1 METALTITRGHPLP
15 LGVHSF
21 DGGINFAV
29 FSRHATRLWL
39 LLFDDPGALDPKWC
53 FELDPVIH
61 RTGDIWHVY
70 VRGACPGLTYVFQA
84 DGPFAPD
91 RGHRFN
97 PRRALL
103 DPYALALVNTE
114 HWDFSIL
121 CDSWLEQ
128 HPGRSIPKG
137 QYRVKGLIPGKEDFD
152 WNGDRH
158 PKIPWSQTVIYET
171 HVRGLSI
178 HPSSCAHYPGTYLGV
193 IEKIPYFKQLGVTT
207 LELMPIHQ
215 FNPKELDRKN
225 PLTGEPLVNY
235 WGYSTVSFFAP
246 HAQYGT
252 GREHGCQLTEFKAMV
267 KALHEAGIEV
277 LLDVVFNHTAEGN
290 ECGPTLHF
298 KGLDNSIYY
307 LLPEEDKSRY
317 INYSGCGNT
326 LNCNHPVV
334 RTYILECLRYWVTEM
349 HVDGFRFDL
358 ASILGRD
365 RNGRLIPN
373 PPLLEAIAEDP
384 ILRGVKLIAE
394 AWDAGGAYQVGFFP
408 GERWSEW
415 NGQYRDDVRRFW
427 RGDHGMLGPFA
438 TRLCGSADLYQHS
451 GKTPVNSINFI
462 TSHDGFTLN
471 DLVSYEHKHNEA
483 NGEDNRDGTNENY
496 SCNYGVEGPTDDPE
510 IEAVRLRQ
518 IKNFLTTL
526 FVSRGIPML
535 LGGDEFRR
543 TQKGNNNAYCQ
554 DNEISW
560 YDWTLVKKN
569 AGLVRFVRELIR
581 FRKSHPVLT
590 KEDFYQPNEIEWFG
604 PRGSP
609 PDWSNGNVLGAFIQ
623 PDNPEE
629 ARLCLLFNAGTEPVE
644 FHLPPPPPA
653 MCWHVAVDTAAAAP
667 EDIHEAGAEPVLHQR
682 DTVSLL
688 GRSSMILLA
697 KPKAR

>member
-1 METALTITRGHPLP
+1 MERALTVSRGRPLP
-15 LGVHSF
+15 LGTHSF

-29 FSRHATRLWL
+29 FSRHATRMWL
-39 LLFDDPGALDPKWC
+39 LLFDDSKALDPTWC
-53 FELDPVIH
+53 FELDPDTQ

-70 VRGACPGLTYVFQA
+70 VRGARPGLFYVFQA
-84 DGPFAPD
+84 DGPLDPAQ
-91 RGHRFN
+91 GHRFN
-97 PRRALL
+97 PQRALL
-103 DPYALALVNTE
+103 DPYVLALTGVD

-121 CDSWLEQ
+121 CDSWLET
-128 HPGRSIPKG
+128 HPGEKIPRA
-137 QYRVKGLIPGKEDFD
+137 QYHVKGLIPAEEEFD
-152 WNGDRH
+152 WQSDAH
-158 PKIPWSQTVIYET
+158 PKVPWQQTVIYET

-193 IEKIPYFKQLGVTT
+193 IEKIPYFKELGITT
-207 LELMPIHQ
+207 LELMPVHQ
-215 FNPKELDRKN
+215 FNPNELDRKN
-225 PLTGEPLVNY
+225 PFTGETLVNY

-246 HAQYGT
+246 HAQYST
-252 GREHGCQLTEFKAMV
+252 GREIGCQLPEFKTMV

-290 ECGPTLHF
+290 EQGPILNF
-298 KGLDNSIYY
+298 KGLDNPIYY
-307 LLPEEDKSRY
+307 LLKEEDRGHY
-317 INYSGCGNT
+317 VNYSGCGNT

-334 RTYILECLRYWVTEM
+334 RNYILECLRYWVTEM

-365 RNGRLIPN
+365 RSGRLIPN

-394 AWDAGGAYQVGFFP
+394 AWDAGGAYQVGLFP

-483 NGEDNRDGTNENY
+483 NGEDNRDGSNENY
-496 SCNYGVEGPTDDPE
+496 SCNYGVEGPTDDPA

-518 IKNFLTTL
+518 IKNMLATL
-526 FVSRGIPML
+526 FISRGIPML

-543 TQKGNNNAYCQ
+543 TQQGNNNAYCQ

-560 YDWTLVKKN
+560 YDWRLMKKN
-569 AGLVRFVRELIR
+569 TELVRFVQQLIR
-581 FRKSHPVLT
+581 FRRAHPLLS
-590 KEDFYQPNEIEWFG
+590 KEDFYQPDEIEWFG
-604 PRGSP
+604 PKGAP
-609 PDWSNGNVLGAFIQ
+609 PDWSNGQALGLYIF
-623 PDNPEE
+623 PDDPDHSH
-629 ARLCLLFNAGTEPVE
+629 LCMFFNANAEPVR
-644 FHLPPPPPA
+644 FTLPPTPGGGK
-653 MCWHVAVDTAAAAP
+653 WLLAVNTSAP
-667 EDIHEAGAEPVLHQR
+667 SPDDIHEPGSEPELTDH
-682 DTVSLL
+682 DSLNVESRAL
-688 GRSSMILLA
+688 VILVNPIR
-697 KPKAR
+697 K